1 MLGERT
7 WKLKY
12 TPDDGDLVKLFYVP
26 ALKDAERYDR
36 LTGYFNA
43 QALTL
48 AVRGIE
54 GLVRNGGRMRLVA
67 GCTLE
72 PPEIEAIEKGEQL
85 RDLVERHLTNL
96 VLSENA
102 NGAARSNPRG
112 VLKTRGDQPTRHWLC
127 DRRPRADLSSRPS
140 VPSNWR
146 APNSYAASRW

>member
-54 GLVRNGGRMRLVA
+54 GLVRNRGRMRLVA
-67 GCTLE
+67 GA
-72 PPEIEAIEKGEQL
+72 PW
-85 RDLVERHLTNL
+85 
-96 VLSENA
+96 S
-102 NGAARSNPRG
+102 
-112 VLKTRGDQPTRHWLC
+112 
-127 DRRPRADLSSRPS
+127 RPRSRRSKKVSGFATSS
-140 VPSNWR
+140 NGI
-146 APNSYAASRW
+146 

>member
-54 GLVRNGGRMRLVA
+54 GLVRNRGRMRLVA
-67 GCTLE
+67 G
-72 PPEIEAIEKGEQL
+72 
-85 RDLVERHLTNL
+85 VHL
-96 VLSENA
+96 
-102 NGAARSNPRG
+102 GAARD
-112 VLKTRGDQPTRHWLC
+112 RGDRK
-127 DRRPRADLSSRPS
+127 R
-140 VPSNWR
+140 
-146 APNSYAASRW
+146 